1 MRRRIISITSCLFLF
16 IVSLSAQT
24 SGTLSVSVSTAQTT
38 TPTYAPR
45 NIIAIWVEDNSG
57 KFVKT
62 LLAYANTRK
71 THLNTW
77 EASTTTAG
85 SAFNVVDATTGATQ
99 SSHGTR
105 TAQWK
110 GTDYTGKLVA
120 DGDYNLK
127 MELTDH
133 NGTGSVATFAFAKG
147 AATQKLTPA
156 DVLPS
161 FKSVSINWTTGVT
174 GNRPELTQNN
184 TVVIYPNP
192 SNGVFT
198 ILGDD
203 IKDVEVSSLSGNVVS
218 YSKGPVIDLTDKPK
232 GIYFAKIKA
241 GDEVFVRKIIRN

>member
-1 MRRRIISITSCLFLF
+1 MFLF

-45 NIIAIWVEDNSG
+45 NIIAIWIEDNSG

-99 SSHGTR
+99 SAHGTR
-105 TAQWK
+105 TAQWN
-110 GTDYTGKLVA
+110 GTDFSGKLVA
-120 DGDYNLK
+120 DGEYNLK

-133 NGTGSVATFAFAKG
+133 NGTGSVATFAFTKG
-147 AATQKLTPA
+147 ATAQKLSPA

-161 FKSVSINWTTGVT
+161 FKSVTINWTTGVT
-174 GNRPELTQNN
+174 GTRTELPRNN

-192 SNGVFT
+192 GSGVFT
-198 ILGDD
+198 ILGED
-203 IKDVEVSSLSGNVVS
+203 IGEVEVSSLSGNVVS
-218 YSKGPVIDLTDKPK
+218 YSRGPVIDLTEKPK

-241 GDEVFVRKIIRN
+241 GKEVFVRKIIRN

>member
-1 MRRRIISITSCLFLF
+1 MWRRIISITSCLFLF
-16 IVSLSAQT
+16 AVSLSAQT
-24 SGTLSVSVSTAQTT
+24 SGTLSVSVSTAQTS

-45 NIIAIWVEDNSG
+45 NIIAIWIEDNSG

-105 TAQWK
+105 TAQWN
-110 GTDYTGKLVA
+110 GTDFSGKLVS
-120 DGDYNLK
+120 DGNFNLK

-133 NGTGSVATFAFAKG
+133 NGTGNIATFAFTKG
-147 AATQKLTPA
+147 TTAQKLTPA
-156 DVLPS
+156 DVPS
-161 FKSVSINWTTGVT
+161 FKSVSISWTTGVT

-192 SNGVFT
+192 SSGVFT

-203 IKDVEVSSLSGNVVS
+203 IGDVEVSSLSGNVVS
-218 YSKGPVIDLTDKPK
+218 FSRGPVIDLTEKPK

-241 GDEVFVRKIIRN
+241 GAEVFVRKIIRN

>member
-1 MRRRIISITSCLFLF
+1 MWRRIISITVCLFLF
-16 IVSLSAQT
+16 AVGLSAQT
-24 SGTLSVSVSTAQTT
+24 SGTLSVSVATAQTT

-45 NIIAIWVEDNSG
+45 NIIAIWIEDNSG

-105 TAQWK
+105 TAQWN
-110 GTDYTGKLVA
+110 GTDFSGKLVA
-120 DGDYNLK
+120 DGEYNLK

-133 NGTGSVATFAFAKG
+133 NGTGSVATFAFTKG
-147 AATQKLTPA
+147 TTAQKLTPA

-161 FKSVSINWTTGVT
+161 FKSVSISWTTGVT
-174 GNRPELTQNN
+174 GTRAELPQNN

-192 SNGVFT
+192 GSGVFT
-198 ILGDD
+198 ILGED
-203 IKDVEVSSLSGNVVS
+203 IGEVEVSSLSGNVVS
-218 YSKGPVIDLTDKPK
+218 YSHGPVIDLTEKPK

-241 GDEVFVRKIIRN
+241 GKEVFVRKIIRN

>member
-1 MRRRIISITSCLFLF
+1 MFLF

-45 NIIAIWVEDNSG
+45 NIIAIWIEDNSG

-99 SSHGTR
+99 SAHGTR
-105 TAQWK
+105 TAQWN
-110 GTDYTGKLVA
+110 GTDFSGKLVA
-120 DGDYNLK
+120 DGEYNLK

-133 NGTGSVATFAFAKG
+133 NGTGSVATFAFTKG
-147 AATQKLTPA
+147 ANAQKLSPA

-161 FKSVSINWTTGVT
+161 FKSVTINWTTGVT
-174 GNRPELTQNN
+174 GTRTELPRNN

-192 SNGVFT
+192 GSGVFT
-198 ILGDD
+198 ILGED
-203 IKDVEVSSLSGNVVS
+203 IGEVEVSSLSGNVVS
-218 YSKGPVIDLTDKPK
+218 YSRGPVIDLTEKPK

-241 GDEVFVRKIIRN
+241 GKEVFVRKIIRN